1 MIHGPNSG
9 LGVRCR
15 VNDSQPDEYLQTPN
29 RERSGMTESSHPL
42 MRLLS
47 HLRHYRSMVLL
58 ASLCSVLNKVWDLAP
73 PVLIGMAIDVVATR
87 EDSFL
92 AQMGYPDVYDQLYI
106 LTGFTVVIW
115 VLESMFQ
122 YFYAVL
128 WRNLAQ
134 TAQHELRMSAY
145 THIQNLEMQ
154 WYSEQS
160 TGGLMA
166 IMNDDVNQLERFL
179 DQGATDLLHVATT
192 IIVVGAIMIS
202 VAPEVALLAILPVPI
217 IVTGSFIYQRKIG
230 ERYTKVRGKVA
241 DLNALLNNNL
251 HGITTIKSFTA
262 EDREVERVSAAST
275 SYRDANKEAIRLS
288 ASFVPIIRMAIL
300 FAFTANML
308 VGGWFAL
315 DGRIGLGAYSVIVFI
330 TQRLLWPLTRLGET
344 FDLYQR
350 AMASTS
356 RVLDLL
362 DTEIGIVEGETRLD
376 SARGEIEFSD
386 VGFSYPNREV
396 VLNDIDLTVPAGKTV
411 GLVGSTGSGKTTLV
425 RLLLRFHD
433 PDSGIVKLD
442 GHDVRE
448 LTLESLRGSI
458 ALVSQTT
465 TLFPG
470 SVRENVRYGD
480 PDADEQAVIEAARI
494 AEALSF
500 IEDLPDGWDTDIGEG
515 GHKLSGGQRQR
526 IAIARAVLKDAPVLV
541 LDEAT
546 SNVDNETE
554 AALKRSIE
562 RISVG
567 RTTLIIAHRLSTV
580 RNADVIAVIGEGV
593 ISETGTHEELLES
606 KGLYSRLWAVQTGEV
621 SA

>member
-1 MIHGPNSG
+1 
-9 LGVRCR
+9 
-15 VNDSQPDEYLQTPN
+15 
-29 RERSGMTESSHPL
+29 MTGSSHPL

-47 HLRHYRSMVLL
+47 HLRQHRGTVLL
-58 ASLCSVLNKVWDLAP
+58 ASLCSVVNKVWDLAP
-73 PVLIGMAIDVVATR
+73 PVLIGMAIDVVAAR

-92 AQMGYPDVYDQLYI
+92 ATMGYPDVYDQLYI
-106 LTGFTVVIW
+106 LTAITVVIW
-115 VLESMFQ
+115 VLESLFQ

-145 THIQNLEMQ
+145 THIQDLEMQ

-160 TGGLMA
+160 TGSLMA

-202 VAPEVALLAILPVPI
+202 VAPEVAFLAILPVPV
-217 IVTGSFIYQRKIG
+217 IVAGSFIYQRRIG
-230 ERYTKVRGKVA
+230 VRYTKVRGKVA

-262 EDREVERVSAAST
+262 EEREVERVEEAST
-275 SYRDANKEAIRLS
+275 SYRDANREAIRLS

-308 VGGWFAL
+308 GGGWFAL
-315 DGRIGLGAYSVIVFI
+315 EGRISLGAYSVIVFI

-350 AMASTS
+350 AMASTA

-362 DTEIGIVEGETRLD
+362 DTEVGIVEGDRNLE
-376 SARGEIEFSD
+376 SVRGEIEFSD
-386 VGFSYPNREV
+386 VGFSYPNREI

-425 RLLLRFHD
+425 RLMLRFHD
-433 PDSGIVKLD
+433 PDSGIVRLD

-448 LTLESLRGSI
+448 LTLDSLRGSI
-458 ALVSQTT
+458 SLVSQTT

-470 SVRENVRYGD
+470 SVRDNVRYGD
-480 PDADEQAVIEAARI
+480 PDADDETVVEAARV

-500 IEDLPDGWDTDIGEG
+500 IEELPDAWDTDIGEG
-515 GHKLSGGQRQR
+515 GHRLSGGQRQR

-580 RNADVIAVIGEGV
+580 RNADVIAVIGDGA
-593 ISETGTHEELLES
+593 ISETGTHEELLERS
-606 KGLYSRLWAVQTGEV
+606 GLYSRLWAVQTGEV
-621 SA
+621 TA

>member
-1 MIHGPNSG
+1 
-9 LGVRCR
+9 
-15 VNDSQPDEYLQTPN
+15 
-29 RERSGMTESSHPL
+29 

-47 HLRHYRSMVLL
+47 HLRQHRGTVLL
-58 ASLCSVLNKVWDLAP
+58 ASLCSVVNKVWDLAP
-73 PVLIGMAIDVVATR
+73 PVLIGMAIDVVAAR

-92 AQMGYPDVYDQLYI
+92 ATMGYPDVYDQLYI
-106 LTGFTVVIW
+106 LTAITVVIW
-115 VLESMFQ
+115 VLESLFQ

-145 THIQNLEMQ
+145 THIQDLEMQ

-160 TGGLMA
+160 TGSLMA

-192 IIVVGAIMIS
+192 IIVVGAIMVS

-217 IVTGSFIYQRKIG
+217 IVAGSFIYQRRIG
-230 ERYTKVRGKVA
+230 VRYTKVRGKVA

-262 EDREVERVSAAST
+262 EEREVERVEEAST
-275 SYRDANKEAIRLS
+275 SYRDANREAIRLS

-315 DGRIGLGAYSVIVFI
+315 EGRISLGAYSVIVFI

-350 AMASTS
+350 AMASTA

-362 DTEIGIVEGETRLD
+362 DTEVGIVEGDRNLE
-376 SARGEIEFSD
+376 SVRGEIEFSD
-386 VGFSYPNREV
+386 VGFSYPNREI

-425 RLLLRFHD
+425 RLMLRFHD
-433 PDSGIVKLD
+433 PDSGIVRLD

-448 LTLESLRGSI
+448 LTLDSLRGSI
-458 ALVSQTT
+458 SLVSQTT

-470 SVRENVRYGD
+470 SVRDNVRYGD
-480 PDADEQAVIEAARI
+480 PDADDETVVEAARV

-500 IEDLPDGWDTDIGEG
+500 IEELPDAWDTDIGEG
-515 GHKLSGGQRQR
+515 GHRLSGGQRQR

-580 RNADVIAVIGEGV
+580 RNADVIAVIGDGA
-593 ISETGTHEELLES
+593 ISETGTHEELLERS
-606 KGLYSRLWAVQTGEV
+606 GLYSRLWAVQTGEV
-621 SA
+621 TV

>member
-1 MIHGPNSG
+1 
-9 LGVRCR
+9 
-15 VNDSQPDEYLQTPN
+15 
-29 RERSGMTESSHPL
+29 MTGSSHPL

-47 HLRHYRSMVLL
+47 HLRQHRGTVLL
-58 ASLCSVLNKVWDLAP
+58 ASLCSVVNKVWDLAP
-73 PVLIGMAIDVVATR
+73 PVLIGMAIDVVAAR

-92 AQMGYPDVYDQLYI
+92 ATMGYPDVYDQLYI
-106 LTGFTVVIW
+106 QTAITVVIW
-115 VLESMFQ
+115 VLESLFQ

-145 THIQNLEMQ
+145 THIQDLEMQ

-160 TGGLMA
+160 TGSLMA

-202 VAPEVALLAILPVPI
+202 VAPEVAFLAILPVPV
-217 IVTGSFIYQRKIG
+217 IVAGSFIYQRRIG
-230 ERYTKVRGKVA
+230 VRYTKVRGKVA

-262 EDREVERVSAAST
+262 EEREVERVEEAST
-275 SYRDANKEAIRLS
+275 SYRDANREAIRLS

-315 DGRIGLGAYSVIVFI
+315 EGRISLGAYSVIVFI

-350 AMASTS
+350 AMASTA

-362 DTEIGIVEGETRLD
+362 DTEVGIVEGDRNLE
-376 SARGEIEFSD
+376 SVRGEIEFSD
-386 VGFSYPNREV
+386 VGFSYPNREI

-425 RLLLRFHD
+425 RLMLRFHD
-433 PDSGIVKLD
+433 PDSGIVRLD

-448 LTLESLRGSI
+448 LTLDSLRGSI
-458 ALVSQTT
+458 SLVSQTT

-470 SVRENVRYGD
+470 SVRDNVRYGD
-480 PDADEQAVIEAARI
+480 PDADDETVVEAARV

-500 IEDLPDGWDTDIGEG
+500 IEELPDAWDTDIGEG
-515 GHKLSGGQRQR
+515 GHRLSGGQRQR

-580 RNADVIAVIGEGV
+580 RNADVIAVIGDGA
-593 ISETGTHEELLES
+593 ISETGTHEELLERS
-606 KGLYSRLWAVQTGEV
+606 GLYSRLWAVQTGEV
-621 SA
+621 TA

>member
-1 MIHGPNSG
+1 MT
-9 LGVRCR
+9 LG
-15 VNDSQPDEYLQTPN
+15 PDEYLQTPN
-29 RERSGMTESSHPL
+29 RKRSGMTESSHPL

-47 HLRHYRSMVLL
+47 HLRHYRNMVLL

-145 THIQNLEMQ
+145 THIQDLEMQ

-230 ERYTKVRGKVA
+230 VRYTKVRGKVA

-433 PDSGIVKLD
+433 PDSGIVTLD

-515 GHKLSGGQRQR
+515 GHRLSGGQRQR

-606 KGLYSRLWAVQTGEV
+606 NGLYSRLWAVQTGEV
-621 SA
+621 ST